1 VTSHHPPA
9 HSKTPLARFRGTA
22 VGVLTAALASVGHA
36 AAGGGA
42 PSGAAVVQLAL
53 LAVTVGAFAATV
65 RGADRFVVLVA
76 VMTAGQVLAHVLLSA
91 TSHHHGGTSATV
103 MVMAHAVALVVVASL
118 VTVGDYLC
126 RAMSRAVRRV
136 TPPPRGTLVAAA
148 DVVFRQCDH
157 PLRSTL
163 ALASSLSHR
172 GPPVT
177 AAR

>member
-1 VTSHHPPA
+1 MPGSR
-9 HSKTPLARFRGTA
+9 LRGAA
-22 VGVLTAALASVGHA
+22 VGILTAALATAAHA

-53 LAVTVGAFAATV
+53 LALAIGSFAATLS
-65 RGADRFVVLVA
+65 GGDRLVILIT

-91 TSHHHGGTSATV
+91 ASHHHGAPSTV
-103 MVMAHAVALVVVASL
+103 VMLAAHAAALVVVAGL
-118 VTVGDYLC
+118 VTVGEHLC
-126 RAMSRAVRRV
+126 DAMSRAVRSAS
-136 TPPPRGTLVAAA
+136 TPPRMPPIAAA
-148 DVVFRQCDH
+148 AVVFQRCDH

>member
-1 VTSHHPPA
+1 MTSHSPA
-9 HSKTPLARFRGTA
+9 PEARLRGTA
-22 VGVLTAALASVGHA
+22 VGVLTATLAAVGHA

-53 LAVTVGAFAATV
+53 LAVAVGALAATV
-65 RGADRFVVLVA
+65 READRFIVLVA
-76 VMTAGQVLAHVLLSA
+76 VMTTGQVFAHALLVA
-91 TSHHHGGTSATV
+91 TSHHHGGTSTTV
-103 MVMAHAVALVVVASL
+103 MAAAHGAAVVAVAAL
-118 VTVGDYLC
+118 VTVGDHLC

-136 TPPPRGTLVAAA
+136 TPPLRGPRVAAS

>member
-1 VTSHHPPA
+1 M
-9 HSKTPLARFRGTA
+9 RGTA
-22 VGVLTAALASVGHA
+22 VGILTPALAAVGHA

-42 PSGAAVVQLAL
+42 PSGASIVHLAL
-53 LAVTVGAFAATV
+53 LAVAVGAFAATV

-76 VMTAGQVLAHVLLSA
+76 VMTAGQLFAHALLSA
-91 TSHHHGGTSATV
+91 ASHHHGGSSSAV
-103 MVMAHAVALVVVASL
+103 MVTAHAVALIVAAAL
-118 VTVGDYLC
+118 VTVGDHLC

-136 TPPPRGTLVAAA
+136 TPPSRGPLVAAC

-177 AAR
+177 AAP